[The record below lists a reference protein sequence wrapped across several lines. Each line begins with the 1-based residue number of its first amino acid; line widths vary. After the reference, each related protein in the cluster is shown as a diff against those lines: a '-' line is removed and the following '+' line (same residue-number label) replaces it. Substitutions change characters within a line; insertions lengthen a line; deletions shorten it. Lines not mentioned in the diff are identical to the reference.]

1 VEGFLEQR
9 NFKEGGFVK
18 TGDLLFVIEQSAYK
32 AALEQ
37 SEADLASSQ
46 AQLRNNQVEYNRNKN
61 LANTKDVT
69 QEALESSKAT
79 LDVSDANVKKAEA
92 GVTASKLNLSY
103 TEIRSPIDG
112 RISAANVDVGN
123 LVGPGSGVLATIV
136 SLDPIYVTFQVSE
149 RDLIE
154 ARKAGIVRGADT
166 PLTPHLELTDGSA
179 YPEPGKIDYLGVQV
193 DQNTDTIE
201 VRAKFSN
208 SAHVLVPGQFV
219 SVTVKT
225 DQTKSALV
233 VPQRSLQ
240 LDQSGHYVL
249 VVDKDGRVAR
259 RTVTLGQ
266 QVDNVWVVTDGLTQ
280 GEQVIVEGIQKVTP
294 GDLVNVVEQKV

>member
-1 VEGFLEQR
+1 MRRIGTALVAACLSWLPCQAADKDDTPTKSVRPSVVVAQVANRDVSRQKRYVGRVQSIHLVQLTARVEGFLEQR

-92 GVTASKLNLSY
+92 GVTASMLNLSY

-123 LVGPGSGVLATIV
+123 LVGPGSGVLAST
-136 SLDPIYVTFQVSE
+136 
-149 RDLIE
+149 
-154 ARKAGIVRGADT
+154 
-166 PLTPHLELTDGSA
+166 
-179 YPEPGKIDYLGVQV
+179 
-193 DQNTDTIE
+193 
-201 VRAKFSN
+201 
-208 SAHVLVPGQFV
+208 
-219 SVTVKT
+219 
-225 DQTKSALV
+225 
-233 VPQRSLQ
+233 RSM
-240 LDQSGHYVL
+240 
-249 VVDKDGRVAR
+249 
-259 RTVTLGQ
+259 
-266 QVDNVWVVTDGLTQ
+266 
-280 GEQVIVEGIQKVTP
+280 
-294 GDLVNVVEQKV
+294 

>member
-1 VEGFLEQR
+1 
-9 NFKEGGFVK
+9 VK
-18 TGDLLFVIEQSAYK
+18 
-32 AALEQ
+32 
-37 SEADLASSQ
+37 
-46 AQLRNNQVEYNRNKN
+46 
-61 LANTKDVT
+61 
-69 QEALESSKAT
+69 
-79 LDVSDANVKKAEA
+79 
-92 GVTASKLNLSY
+92 
-103 TEIRSPIDG
+103 
-112 RISAANVDVGN
+112 
-123 LVGPGSGVLATIV
+123 
-136 SLDPIYVTFQVSE
+136 FQVSE